1 MQKRNCLRCD
11 VPMEFV
17 KRENVQLGKTGIF
30 SGDWSNIFAG
40 ALDVVI
46 FTCPK
51 CGKLEFFRGEL
62 YEAAQE
68 RESASDRIAQTTC
81 STCGTQHDMDDPQC
95 PRCKT
100 RNPRL

>member
-1 MQKRNCLRCD
+1 
-11 VPMEFV
+11 MEFV

-40 ALDVVI
+40 ALDVAI
-46 FTCPK
+46 FACPQ

-62 YEAAQE
+62 YEETQTGE
-68 RESASDRIAQTTC
+68 FASDHIAQTTC
-81 STCGTQHDMDDPQC
+81 PVCGIRHDLDDPQC